1 MPDDPKRPQRNGIVG
16 PASRVL
22 PVAPEA
28 AFEARQFVRRNAVL
42 DSMRYTEADLLVTE
56 LVGNVVTHAPESEEI
71 RLEVAP
77 DAERRVRVTVSNR
90 HPRGLDGAPRGV
102 GFTLVDRISQSWGW
116 DHADHELS
124 VWFTV
129 RSPGA
134 HTVSDQLPDEELV
147 ALLPQDQ
154 GPYAD
159 ALVRRHRD
167 LAVAISRRYR
177 GKGLADEDL
186 EQVALMALLKAIQ
199 RYDPDLGELRPYAAA
214 TISGEMKKLLR
225 DRGWS
230 VRVPRSVQEKTLRVG
245 KAVEELT
252 HRLGR
257 PPEDHEVADH
267 INLTVGEVEEALQA
281 RAAYSTQSLD
291 RPADTSGLSI
301 LDRLDEVD
309 LTLAGAED
317 RVVLE
322 QAIAGLPKRQR
333 QILELRFNED
343 MTQSEIAEIVGISQ
357 MHVSR
362 LLARAVDTLR
372 EQLEPEPEPQ

>member
-1 MPDDPKRPQRNGIVG
+1 MPEA
-16 PASRVL
+16 ASKVL
-22 PVAPEA
+22 PATPEA
-28 AFEARQFVRRNAVL
+28 AFDARQFVRQSAVL

-56 LVGNVVTHAPESEEI
+56 LIGNVVNHAPEAEEI
-71 RLEVAP
+71 RLEVVP
-77 DAERRVRVTVSNR
+77 DDERRVRITVS
-90 HPRGLDGAPRGV
+90 HPHPDGLDGVSRGV
-102 GFTLVDRISQSWGW
+102 GLTLVERVSQSWGW
-116 DHADHELS
+116 DHEAGELA

-134 HTVSDQLPDEELV
+134 HTVSEELSDEDLI
-147 ALLPQDQ
+147 ARLPQDQ
-154 GPYAD
+154 GPYAE

-167 LAVAISRRYR
+167 LAVSISKRYR
-177 GKGLADEDL
+177 GKGLPDDDL

-199 RYDPDLGELRPYAAA
+199 RFDSALGELRPYAAA

-230 VRVPRSVQEKTLRVG
+230 LRVPRSVQEQTLRVG

-257 PPEDHEVADH
+257 PPEPTEVADH
-267 INLTVGEVEEALQA
+267 VNLTVGEVEEALKA
-281 RAAYSTQSLD
+281 RGAYAAHSLD
-291 RPADTSGLSI
+291 RPAEATGLSI

-309 LTLAGAED
+309 ITLAGAED

-322 QAIAGLPKRQR
+322 QAIAQLPQR
-333 QILELRFNED
+333 QQHILELRFNDD

-362 LLARAVDTLR
+362 LLNKAVSTLR
-372 EQLEPEPEPQ
+372 EHLDHEPAAPS

>member
-1 MPDDPKRPQRNGIVG
+1 MPE
-16 PASRVL
+16 PATKLL
-22 PVAPEA
+22 PVTPEA
-28 AFEARQFVRRNAVL
+28 AFDARQFVRQSAVL

-56 LVGNVVTHAPESEEI
+56 LIGNVVAHAPDAGEI
-71 RLEVAP
+71 RLEVVP
-77 DAERRVRVTVSNR
+77 DDERRLRVTVS
-90 HPRGLDGAPRGV
+90 HPCSRGLGDAPRGV
-102 GFTLVDRISQSWGW
+102 GLTLVDRVSQSWGW
-116 DHADHELS
+116 DYDKGELS

-129 RSPGA
+129 RSPGT
-134 HTVSDQLPDEELV
+134 HTVSDELSDTELIARLPNDE
-147 ALLPQDQ
+147 
-154 GPYAD
+154 GSHAD
-159 ALVRRHRD
+159 ALLRRHSD

-177 GKGLADEDL
+177 GKGLPDEDL

-199 RYDPDLGELRPYAAA
+199 RYDPELGELRPYAAA

-257 PPEDHEVADH
+257 PPEPHEVADH
-267 INLTVGEVEEALQA
+267 VNLTVDEVAEALKA
-281 RAAYSTQSLD
+281 RGAYSTHSLD
-291 RPADTSGLSI
+291 RPTDATGVSI

-309 LTLAGAED
+309 ITLAGAED

-322 QAIAGLPKRQR
+322 QAIARLPERQR
-333 QILELRFNED
+333 HIVELRFNED

-362 LLARAVDTLR
+362 LLGKAVEALR
-372 EQLEPEPEPQ
+372 GQLEHGPEREGPV

>member
-1 MPDDPKRPQRNGIVG
+1 MSERATKLLQV
-16 PASRVL
+16 S
-22 PVAPEA
+22 PEA
-28 AFEARQFVRRNAVL
+28 AFDARQFVRQNVVL

-56 LVGNVVTHAPESEEI
+56 LIGNVVAHAPHADEI
-71 RLEVAP
+71 RLDVAP
-77 DAERRVRVTVSNR
+77 DAERRVRITVSNG
-90 HPRGLDGAPRGV
+90 HTRGLENVSRGV
-102 GFTLVDRISQSWGW
+102 GLTLVDRVSQSWGW
-116 DHADHELS
+116 DHSDGELS

-134 HTVSDQLPDEELV
+134 HTVSDELSDEDLI
-147 ALLPQDQ
+147 ARLSQDE
-154 GPYAD
+154 GPHAD

-167 LAVAISRRYR
+167 LAIAISRRYR
-177 GKGLADEDL
+177 GKGLPDEDL
-186 EQVALMALLKAIQ
+186 EQVALMALLKAVQ

-257 PPEDHEVADH
+257 PPDDHEVADH
-267 INLTVGEVEEALQA
+267 LSLTLDEVEEALKA
-281 RAAYSTQSLD
+281 RGAYSTHSLD
-291 RPADTSGLSI
+291 RPTETSGLSI

-309 LTLAGAED
+309 ITLAGAED

-322 QAIAGLPKRQR
+322 QVIARLPERQR

-362 LLARAVDTLR
+362 LLAKAVDTLR
-372 EQLEPEPEPQ
+372 EQLEDEPEPQT